1 MNKKIVLTGV
11 SFIIIGIVL
20 GAFGAHSL
28 KKVLNAD
35 RLLSFEVGVRYQLFH
50 GLALVVLG
58 ALSDRLLVG
67 SKWPTRFIILGV
79 LLFSCSIYLLSLQ
92 DLLGVSVQFLGPLTP
107 IGGSFMIV
115 GWILLI
121 KRISG

>member
-67 SKWPTRFIILGV
+67 SKWSTRFIILGV

-92 DLLGVSVQFLGPLTP
+92 DLLGVSLQFLGPLTP